1 MKKLLV
7 LNGSHS
13 DIQLIQAG
21 KKLGYYVYTTG
32 NRPDLIGHAY
42 ADEYICGDFSKPEEI
57 YALFCDKGLDAVC
70 SCANDFGAITASYLA
85 DRIGLPGHDSY
96 ETTLILHHKDKFKQ
110 FSAEHGIHT
119 PKASAFACI
128 EDALSAP
135 GRRYPLMVK
144 PIDLTGGK
152 GISCTENDA
161 EYEAAV
167 REAFRRSPHGRIV
180 TEPFIRGTQH
190 SFSTFLIDQKVA
202 AYFSDNEYSYLN
214 PYLVSTS
221 GGPATDVQK
230 AERIL
235 ISDAEKIA
243 SLLHLRDGVFHYQ
256 YILSETGEPYILEIT
271 RRCSG
276 DWYSEPVKHAT
287 GIEWAE
293 WIVRTE
299 CGLPCDD
306 FPRGAKQ
313 QGFCGRHCIMGDR
326 NGTVKDL
333 YIADEIRPHIYDS
346 IQWWKPGYRID
357 NYLADKIGILFL
369 QYDSEAQMLDLLSR
383 INDLVKII
391 YA

>member
-42 ADEYICGDFSKPEEI
+42 ADEYIYGDFSKPEEI
-57 YALFCDKGLDAVC
+57 LALFQDKELDAVC
-70 SCANDFGAITASYLA
+70 SCANDFGAITASYLS
-85 DRIGLPGHDSY
+85 DRLGLPGHDSY
-96 ETTLILHHKDKFKQ
+96 ETTLILHHKDKFKK

-119 PKASAFACI
+119 PLARAYATV
-128 EDALSAP
+128 EDALQDP
-135 GRRYPLMVK
+135 YRCYPVMVK

-152 GISCTENDA
+152 GISLASDDA
-161 EYEAAV
+161 EYEKAV

-190 SFSTFLIDQKVA
+190 SFSTFLVHQKVA

-214 PYLVSTS
+214 PYLVCTS

-235 ISDAEKIA
+235 IDDAEKIA
-243 SLLHLRDGVFHYQ
+243 SLLRLRDGVFHYQ
-256 YILSETGEPYILEIT
+256 YILSEDGTPYILEIT

-276 DWYSEPVKHAT
+276 DWYSEPVHHAT

-293 WIVRTE
+293 WIVRSE
-299 CGLPCDD
+299 CGESCDA
-306 FPRGAKQ
+306 FPHRPEQK
-313 QGFCGRHCIMGDR
+313 GFCGRHCIMGDR
-326 NGTVKDL
+326 NGIVKDL
-333 YIADEIRPHIYDS
+333 YIADEIKPHIYDS

-357 NYLADKIGILFL
+357 NYMADKIGILFL
-369 QYDSEAQMLDLLSR
+369 EYDNEAQMLDLISR
-383 INDLVKII
+383 ITDLVKII